1 MHRHRYGSVGIKSQ
15 GSVQG
20 RVRAAQGVGEVA
32 LQVVGTADDVVG
44 FLGTEAGE
52 YQVAGGR
59 VAARPVRGAEGAVTL
74 ESLNNLENILSVR
87 VHKSFI
93 VARFR

>member
-1 MHRHRYGSVGIKSQ
+1 
-15 GSVQG
+15 
-20 RVRAAQGVGEVA
+20 
-32 LQVVGTADDVVG
+32 
-44 FLGTEAGE
+44 
-52 YQVAGGR
+52 
-59 VAARPVRGAEGAVTL
+59 VRGAEGAVTL